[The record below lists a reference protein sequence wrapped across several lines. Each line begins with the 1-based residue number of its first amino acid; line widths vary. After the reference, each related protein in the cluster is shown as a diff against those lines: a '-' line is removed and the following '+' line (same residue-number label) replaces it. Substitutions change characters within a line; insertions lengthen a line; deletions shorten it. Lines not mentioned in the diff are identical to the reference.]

1 MKGMLQMKRKNG
13 KSLVKNASLN
23 VIKQIC
29 TLAFSLITF
38 PYVSRVLGDI
48 AYGRYSFAASIIE
61 YLLIFSASA
70 GGAYAIRE
78 GARIKNNDRELSA
91 FASEIFSISCLFNVI
106 AYIVLVFL
114 IALWP
119 KLYSYKGLLIILS
132 LRLMATTIGV
142 EWIFN
147 IFEDFKNITIRQIVV
162 QGLGLLL
169 TLILVHT
176 NKDANLYAVA
186 TVIAMSGANVIN
198 FMVSRKYVKLTF
210 TTSLKLKKHLRPI
223 MMILCYSAM
232 ITIYSN
238 SDIIML
244 GVIKND
250 SVVGAYSVAA
260 KIYGIA
266 KNIFIAAL
274 TVLLPRISSYLGN
287 NELTKMKA
295 IINKTLNFLLIGLAP
310 AIALLIFYAKQI
322 IMLVA
327 GKDYIQGAESL
338 KLLSVALL
346 FAIVSS
352 LLTTNIMI
360 PNRQEDKITVIV
372 AISAITNVLLNFCL
386 IPIWGASAAALTTV
400 IAELIVCAGAL
411 IFTEKYIE
419 FKNIITMLLKI
430 LLSCIGMILTLV
442 FISGLQINNI
452 IELFLGSII
461 SCLIYIVC
469 LVLLNLRTLKKC
481 LLVVVNRQ

>member
-1 MKGMLQMKRKNG
+1 
-13 KSLVKNASLN
+13 
-23 VIKQIC
+23 
-29 TLAFSLITF
+29 
-38 PYVSRVLGDI
+38 
-48 AYGRYSFAASIIE
+48 
-61 YLLIFSASA
+61 
-70 GGAYAIRE
+70 
-78 GARIKNNDRELSA
+78 
-91 FASEIFSISCLFNVI
+91 
-106 AYIVLVFL
+106 
-114 IALWP
+114 
-119 KLYSYKGLLIILS
+119 
-132 LRLMATTIGV
+132 
-142 EWIFN
+142 
-147 IFEDFKNITIRQIVV
+147 
-162 QGLGLLL
+162 
-169 TLILVHT
+169 
-176 NKDANLYAVA
+176 
-186 TVIAMSGANVIN
+186 MSGANVIN

-210 TTSLKLKKHLRPI
+210 TTSLRLKKHLRPI

-386 IPIWGASAAALTTV
+386 IPIWS
-400 IAELIVCAGAL
+400 
-411 IFTEKYIE
+411 
-419 FKNIITMLLKI
+419 
-430 LLSCIGMILTLV
+430 IGRS
-442 FISGLQINNI
+442 FNYSY
-452 IELFLGSII
+452 
-461 SCLIYIVC
+461 C
-469 LVLLNLRTLKKC
+469 
-481 LLVVVNRQ
+481 